1 MPTWIKI
8 CGTTSIEDALASIE
22 AGANAL
28 GFVFAPSRRRV
39 SPKQAREIA
48 NRLPGN
54 VERVGVFVNESAEAI
69 RATVEQA
76 GLTAVQ
82 LHGEE
87 TPEFIAGLFA
97 PQPGGHRA
105 RVIKTVLANDNFA
118 TNWNL
123 FRPNHQLVDFILIDS
138 GSGSG
143 KTFDW
148 HATHALIADHGLRF
162 IIAGGLDP
170 ENVGAAIR
178 KFSPWGVDVVSG
190 VEQAP
195 GRKDPEKLKLFVNA
209 VRKAEQQ

>member
-28 GFVFAPSRRRV
+28 GFIFAPSRRRV

-48 NRLPGN
+48 GRLPGN
-54 VERVGVFVNESAEAI
+54 VERVGVFVNESAEVI

-97 PQPGGHRA
+97 PQSSSHRA
-105 RVIKTVLANDNFA
+105 RVIKTVLANDNFTA
-118 TNWNL
+118 NWNL
-123 FRPNHQLVDFILIDS
+123 FRQNHQLVDFILIDS

-148 HATHALIADHGLRF
+148 DAAHALVADHGLRF
-162 IIAGGLDP
+162 IIAGGLNP
-170 ENVGAAIR
+170 ENVGAAIQ
-178 KFSPWGVDVVSG
+178 KFSPWGVDVVTG